1 MYIHVSVLLK
11 FLSFS
16 LQSNYY
22 LEGNTGFPVF
32 ETNFGKEF
40 IYWWKEL
47 LVAASVQY
55 IYQYL
60 KPTVAA
66 SEILQ
71 ELFQES
77 LCMHY
82 ESRVRTL
89 YLI

>member
-1 MYIHVSVLLK
+1 M
-11 FLSFS
+11 
-16 LQSNYY
+16 
-22 LEGNTGFPVF
+22 EGNTGFPVF

-66 SEILQ
+66 IEILQ
-71 ELFQES
+71 ELEFHH
-77 LCMHY
+77 LLIKY
-82 ESRVRTL
+82 SRKVYACIMNL
-89 YLI
+89 E